1 MYWFS
6 PYFYLHN
13 EFYHGE
19 ELETITF
26 EQNVLSGD

>member
-26 EQNVLSGD
+26 ERNIF